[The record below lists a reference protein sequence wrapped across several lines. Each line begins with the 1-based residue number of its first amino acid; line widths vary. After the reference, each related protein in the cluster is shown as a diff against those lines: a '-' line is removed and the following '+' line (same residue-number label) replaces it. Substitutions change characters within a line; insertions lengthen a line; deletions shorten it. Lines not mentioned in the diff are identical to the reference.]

1 MEEMNIVIDKTVRP
15 YLGETE
21 IMNQIQYAVNQMMA
35 GKEKERTTT
44 QVQTMAGTFYV
55 YSYRNSIYV
64 MKKRQ
69 D

>member
-1 MEEMNIVIDKTVRP
+1 MNILIDKTVRP
-15 YLGETE
+15 HLSDKE
-21 IMNQIQYAVNQMMA
+21 IMNQIQYAVNHMMA
-35 GKEKERTTT
+35 GEEKERTTT

-55 YSYRNSIYV
+55 YSYGNSIYV